1 MGSPLDKCI
10 AHVFRILNQL
20 KAAIESSLKLQIID
34 HAERHYCL
42 SSLAQPDDVLTKGYY
57 YSFNYF
63 IG

>member
-10 AHVFRILNQL
+10 AHVFRILNHL

-34 HAERHYCL
+34 HTERHYCL
-42 SSLAQPDDVLTKGYY
+42 SSLAQPDDY
-57 YSFNYF
+57 YSLNHF